1 MKLAGVFTVLQ
12 TPLTENDQIDEQ
24 VFEREIEWLIEC
36 GVDGVVLA
44 MVSEV
49 LRFSA
54 EERRRLWQLVLKLV
68 RGRIPLV
75 ASVGAES
82 TAIATMLSS
91 WALNDGVAA
100 LMATP
105 PAAFAYLPGE
115 ISKYYVAIIE
125 SVSCPVIVQ
134 DASNYLGQPLD
145 VSLYVDLIDAY
156 GQERVQFKPEAKPVK
171 ERLEALKNKSGGRA
185 RVFEGQGG
193 ADLLDTFPVGIVGTM
208 PGAEIP
214 WALVAL
220 WKALTVDNWK
230 RARAIHAPLLKLVS
244 FQTTLDTYI
253 AVEKYLL
260 VKQGI
265 FTSTRQRGPLGF
277 VLSAAVQSQ
286 IDLEFE
292 GLRAAV
298 DRG

>member
-1 MKLAGVFTVLQ
+1 MKLGGVLTVLQ
-12 TPLTENDQIDEQ
+12 TPLTDNDQIDEEI
-24 VFEREIEWLIEC
+24 FEREVEWLITC

-54 EERRRLWQLVLKLV
+54 EERRAQWQVVVRLL

-82 TAIATMLSS
+82 TAIATMLSR

-105 PAAFAYLPGE
+105 PAALAYLPGE
-115 ISKYYVAIIE
+115 ISSYYVAIIE
-125 SVSCPVIVQ
+125 SVSCPVLVQ

-171 ERLEALKNKSGGRA
+171 ARLEALKSKSGGRA

-193 ADLLDTFPVGIVGTM
+193 ADLMDTFPIGIVGTM

-214 WALVAL
+214 WAVVAL
-220 WKALTVDNWK
+220 WKALTESNWK

-244 FQTTLDTYI
+244 LQTTLDAYI

-265 FTSTRQRGPLGF
+265 FNSTRQRGPVGF
-277 VLSAAVQSQ
+277 VLSAETQAQ
-286 IDLEFE
+286 IDVGFE
-292 GLRAAV
+292 ELRAAV